1 MCKVAAI
8 IVSYNPDSNLFD
20 SINLLLNQVEKVI
33 IVDNG
38 SKEKYVKY
46 IKSINEDK
54 IEIILNKENLGIA
67 TALNIGVRKAL
78 ENGYEWILTM
88 DQDSKA
94 SPDMVKKMFNVYNSI
109 NREERKD
116 ILSIFPNF
124 VDERI
129 QSIEENS
136 NMNSYEYV
144 DADITSGNLLR
155 KEVFEK
161 VGFFDDSLFI
171 DLVDTDFC
179 MRLNEKGIVCT
190 IATSRGRDSLL
201 GFLESMNIAKYFSYL
216 LAAEDTTLH
225 KPNAELVKKTLNEL
239 SYNAQD
245 TLVVGDMPFDILM
258 GKNAGV
264 YTCGVTYGVSGKN
277 SLLEAGADWVI
288 DDISELLEIV

>member
-1 MCKVAAI
+1 MMCKVAAI

-54 IEIILNKENLGIA
+54 IEIILNKENLGVA

-179 MRLNEKGIVCT
+179 MRLNEKGIKMIKIRDAVLYHSLGESKT
-190 IATSRGRDSLL
+190 IKGSLGSFNTSNHSALRRYYMTRNRLYIW
-201 GFLESMNIAKYFSYL
+201 EKYKGLNSF
-216 LAAEDTTLH
+216 
-225 KPNAELVKKTLNEL
+225 TLNRDKKLFKKEF
-239 SYNAQD
+239 
-245 TLVVGDMPFDILM
+245 VKIILGEKDKVNKIKM
-258 GKNAGV
+258 VLRGYKDYKKGIKGKL
-264 YTCGVTYGVSGKN
+264 K
-277 SLLEAGADWVI
+277 
-288 DDISELLEIV
+288 

>member
-1 MCKVAAI
+1 MMCKVAAI

-179 MRLNEKGIVCT
+179 MRLNEKGINMIKIRDAVLYHSLGESKT
-190 IATSRGRDSLL
+190 IKGILGSFNTSNHSALRRYYMTRNR
-201 GFLESMNIAKYFSYL
+201 FYIWEKYKGLNSF
-216 LAAEDTTLH
+216 
-225 KPNAELVKKTLNEL
+225 TLNRDKKLFKKEF
-239 SYNAQD
+239 
-245 TLVVGDMPFDILM
+245 VKIILGEKDKVNKIKM
-258 GKNAGV
+258 VLRGYKDYKKGIKGKL
-264 YTCGVTYGVSGKN
+264 K
-277 SLLEAGADWVI
+277 
-288 DDISELLEIV
+288 

>member
-1 MCKVAAI
+1 MMCKVAAI

-54 IEIILNKENLGIA
+54 IEVILNKENLGIA

-179 MRLNEKGIVCT
+179 MRLNEKGIKMIKIRDAVLYHSLGESKT
-190 IATSRGRDSLL
+190 IRGILGSFNTSNHSALRRYYMTRNR
-201 GFLESMNIAKYFSYL
+201 FYIWEKYKGLNSF
-216 LAAEDTTLH
+216 
-225 KPNAELVKKTLNEL
+225 TLNRDKKLFKKEF
-239 SYNAQD
+239 
-245 TLVVGDMPFDILM
+245 VKIILGEKDKVNKIKM
-258 GKNAGV
+258 VLRGYKDYKKGIKGKL
-264 YTCGVTYGVSGKN
+264 K
-277 SLLEAGADWVI
+277 
-288 DDISELLEIV
+288 

>member
-1 MCKVAAI
+1 MMCKVAAI

-171 DLVDTDFC
+171 DLVDSDFC
-179 MRLNEKGIVCT
+179 MRLNEKGIKMIKIRDAVLYHSLGESKT
-190 IATSRGRDSLL
+190 IKGILGSFNTSNHSALRRYYMTRNR
-201 GFLESMNIAKYFSYL
+201 FYIWEKYKGLNSF
-216 LAAEDTTLH
+216 
-225 KPNAELVKKTLNEL
+225 TLNRDKKLFKKEF
-239 SYNAQD
+239 
-245 TLVVGDMPFDILM
+245 VKIILGEKDKVNKIKM
-258 GKNAGV
+258 VLRGYKDYKKGIKGKL
-264 YTCGVTYGVSGKN
+264 K
-277 SLLEAGADWVI
+277 
-288 DDISELLEIV
+288 

>member
-1 MCKVAAI
+1 MMCKVVAI

-179 MRLNEKGIVCT
+179 MRLNEKGIKMIKIRDAVLYHSLGESKT
-190 IATSRGRDSLL
+190 IKGILGSFNTSNHSALRRYYMTRNR
-201 GFLESMNIAKYFSYL
+201 FYIWEKYKGLNSF
-216 LAAEDTTLH
+216 
-225 KPNAELVKKTLNEL
+225 TLNRDKKLFKKEF
-239 SYNAQD
+239 
-245 TLVVGDMPFDILM
+245 VKIILGEKDKVNKIKM
-258 GKNAGV
+258 VLRGYKDYKKGIKGKL
-264 YTCGVTYGVSGKN
+264 K
-277 SLLEAGADWVI
+277 
-288 DDISELLEIV
+288 

>member
-1 MCKVAAI
+1 MMCKVAAI

-54 IEIILNKENLGIA
+54 IEIILNKENLGIV

-179 MRLNEKGIVCT
+179 MRLNEKGIKMIKIRDAVLYHSLGESKT
-190 IATSRGRDSLL
+190 IKGILGSFNTSNHSALRRYYMTRNR
-201 GFLESMNIAKYFSYL
+201 FYIWEKYKGLNSF
-216 LAAEDTTLH
+216 
-225 KPNAELVKKTLNEL
+225 TLNRDKKLFKKEF
-239 SYNAQD
+239 
-245 TLVVGDMPFDILM
+245 VKIILGEKDKVNKIKM
-258 GKNAGV
+258 VLRGYKDYKKGIKGKL
-264 YTCGVTYGVSGKN
+264 K
-277 SLLEAGADWVI
+277 
-288 DDISELLEIV
+288 

>member
-8 IVSYNPDSNLFD
+8 IISYNPDNNLLD
-20 SINLLLNQVEKVI
+20 SINLLINQVEKII

-38 SKEKYVKY
+38 SESQKKKNINL
-46 IKSINEDK
+46 IKDIDNKK
-54 IEIILNKENLGIA
+54 IEVIFNEENLGIA
-67 TALNIGVRKAL
+67 TALNIGVKEAL
-78 ENGYEWILTM
+78 NQGYNWILTM

-94 SPDMVKKMFNVYNSI
+94 SSNMVEKMLEVYNTIDES
-109 NREERKD
+109 ERKE

-155 KEVFEK
+155 AEVFDK

-179 MRLNEKGIVCT
+179 MRLNEKNIKMIKVRDAILYHSLGESQSVKSIFGKFN
-190 IATSRGRDSLL
+190 TSNHSALRRYYMTRNR
-201 GFLESMNIAKYFSYL
+201 FYTWEKYKDLNSF
-216 LAAEDTTLH
+216 
-225 KPNAELVKKTLNEL
+225 TLNRDKKLFKKE
-239 SYNAQD
+239 
-245 TLVVGDMPFDILM
+245 FIKIILGEKDKINKIKM
-258 GKNAGV
+258 VFKGYKDYKKGIRGKL
-264 YTCGVTYGVSGKN
+264 K
-277 SLLEAGADWVI
+277 
-288 DDISELLEIV
+288 

>member
-1 MCKVAAI
+1 MMCKVAAI

-94 SPDMVKKMFNVYNSI
+94 SPDMLKKMFNVYNSI

-179 MRLNEKGIVCT
+179 MRLNEKGIKMIKIRDAVLYHSLGESKT
-190 IATSRGRDSLL
+190 IKGILGSFNTSNHSALRRYYMTRNR
-201 GFLESMNIAKYFSYL
+201 FYIWEKYKGLNSF
-216 LAAEDTTLH
+216 
-225 KPNAELVKKTLNEL
+225 TLNRDKKLFKKEF
-239 SYNAQD
+239 
-245 TLVVGDMPFDILM
+245 VKIILGEKDKVNKIKM
-258 GKNAGV
+258 VLRGYKDYKKGIKGKL
-264 YTCGVTYGVSGKN
+264 K
-277 SLLEAGADWVI
+277 
-288 DDISELLEIV
+288 

>member
-54 IEIILNKENLGIA
+54 IEIILNKENLGVA

-171 DLVDTDFC
+171 DMVDTDYC
-179 MRLNEKGIVCT
+179 MRLNELGIKM
-190 IATSRGRDSLL
+190 IRISGAILNHSIGNS
-201 GFLESMNIAKYFSYL
+201 KQ
-216 LAAEDTTLH
+216 
-225 KPNAELVKKTLNEL
+225 VKKLFGTFNTSNHSATRRYYMTRNRFYTWNKYKNLNSFTLNRDKKLFKKEF
-239 SYNAQD
+239 
-245 TLVVGDMPFDILM
+245 VKIILGEDDKLNKVKM
-258 GKNAGV
+258 VLKGYKDYKNGVRGKL
-264 YTCGVTYGVSGKN
+264 K
-277 SLLEAGADWVI
+277 
-288 DDISELLEIV
+288 

>member
-1 MCKVAAI
+1 MMCKVAAI

-46 IKSINEDK
+46 INSINEDK
-54 IEIILNKENLGIA
+54 IEIILNKENLGVA

-179 MRLNEKGIVCT
+179 MRLNEKGIKMIKIRDAVLYHSLGESKT
-190 IATSRGRDSLL
+190 IKGILGSFNTSNHSALRRYYMTRNR
-201 GFLESMNIAKYFSYL
+201 FYIWEKYKGLNSF
-216 LAAEDTTLH
+216 
-225 KPNAELVKKTLNEL
+225 TLNRDKKLFKKEF
-239 SYNAQD
+239 
-245 TLVVGDMPFDILM
+245 VKIILGEKDKVNKIKM
-258 GKNAGV
+258 VLRGYKDYKKGIKGKL
-264 YTCGVTYGVSGKN
+264 K
-277 SLLEAGADWVI
+277 
-288 DDISELLEIV
+288 

>member
-1 MCKVAAI
+1 MMCKVAAI

-129 QSIEENS
+129 QSIEEKS

-179 MRLNEKGIVCT
+179 MRLNEKGIKMIKIRDAVLYHSLGESKT
-190 IATSRGRDSLL
+190 IKGILGSFNTSNHSALRRYYMTRNR
-201 GFLESMNIAKYFSYL
+201 FYIWEKYKGLNSF
-216 LAAEDTTLH
+216 
-225 KPNAELVKKTLNEL
+225 TLNRDKKLFKKEF
-239 SYNAQD
+239 
-245 TLVVGDMPFDILM
+245 VKIILGEKDKVNKIKM
-258 GKNAGV
+258 VLRGYKDYKKGIKGKL
-264 YTCGVTYGVSGKN
+264 K
-277 SLLEAGADWVI
+277 
-288 DDISELLEIV
+288 

>member
-1 MCKVAAI
+1 MMCKVAAI

-54 IEIILNKENLGIA
+54 IEIILNKENLGVA

-171 DLVDTDFC
+171 
-179 MRLNEKGIVCT
+179 
-190 IATSRGRDSLL
+190 SPS
-201 GFLESMNIAKYFSYL
+201 KY
-216 LAAEDTTLH
+216 
-225 KPNAELVKKTLNEL
+225 
-239 SYNAQD
+239 
-245 TLVVGDMPFDILM
+245 G
-258 GKNAGV
+258 
-264 YTCGVTYGVSGKN
+264 
-277 SLLEAGADWVI
+277 
-288 DDISELLEIV
+288 

>member
-1 MCKVAAI
+1 MMCKVAAI

-54 IEIILNKENLGIA
+54 IEIILNKENLGVA

-78 ENGYEWILTM
+78 ENGYKWILTM

-179 MRLNEKGIVCT
+179 MRLNEKGIKMIKIRDAVLYHSLGESKT
-190 IATSRGRDSLL
+190 IKGILGSFNTSNHSALRRYYMTRNR
-201 GFLESMNIAKYFSYL
+201 FYIWEKYKGLNSF
-216 LAAEDTTLH
+216 
-225 KPNAELVKKTLNEL
+225 TLNRDKKLFKKEF
-239 SYNAQD
+239 
-245 TLVVGDMPFDILM
+245 VKIILGEKDKVNKIKM
-258 GKNAGV
+258 VLRGYKDYKKGIKGKL
-264 YTCGVTYGVSGKN
+264 K
-277 SLLEAGADWVI
+277 
-288 DDISELLEIV
+288 

>member
-144 DADITSGNLLR
+144 DADITWGILLR
-155 KEVFEK
+155 NVVFET

-179 MRLNEKGIVCT
+179 MRLNEKGIKMIKIRDAVLYHSLGESKT
-190 IATSRGRDSLL
+190 IKGILGSFNTSNHSALRRYYMTRNR
-201 GFLESMNIAKYFSYL
+201 FYIWEKYKGLNSF
-216 LAAEDTTLH
+216 
-225 KPNAELVKKTLNEL
+225 TLNRDKKLFKKEF
-239 SYNAQD
+239 
-245 TLVVGDMPFDILM
+245 VKIILGEKDKVNKIKM
-258 GKNAGV
+258 VLRGYKDYKKGIKGKL
-264 YTCGVTYGVSGKN
+264 K
-277 SLLEAGADWVI
+277 
-288 DDISELLEIV
+288 

>member
-8 IVSYNPDSNLFD
+8 IISYNPDN
-20 SINLLLNQVEKVI
+20 NLLDSVNLLINQVDKII

-38 SKEKYVKY
+38 SESQKKKNINL
-46 IKSINEDK
+46 IKDIDNKK
-54 IEIILNKENLGIA
+54 IEVIFNEENLGIA
-67 TALNIGVRKAL
+67 TALNIGVKEAL
-78 ENGYEWILTM
+78 NQGYNWILTM

-94 SPDMVKKMFNVYNSI
+94 SSNMVEKMLEVYNAIDES
-109 NREERKD
+109 ERKE

-155 KEVFEK
+155 AEVFDK

-179 MRLNEKGIVCT
+179 MRLNEENIKIEVC
-190 IATSRGRDSLL
+190 SQKVH
-201 GFLESMNIAKYFSYL
+201 NYL
-216 LAAEDTTLH
+216 LERYCIQKILCYTVLVYDTERGCPASAAWMII
-225 KPNAELVKKTLNEL
+225 AEKGVIAGWLSDKQGLDQKKSQIKL
-239 SYNAQD
+239 
-245 TLVVGDMPFDILM
+245 
-258 GKNAGV
+258 
-264 YTCGVTYGVSGKN
+264 
-277 SLLEAGADWVI
+277 
-288 DDISELLEIV
+288 

>member
-8 IVSYNPDSNLFD
+8 IISYNPDN
-20 SINLLLNQVEKVI
+20 NLLDSVNLLINQVDKII

-38 SKEKYVKY
+38 SESQKKKNINL
-46 IKSINEDK
+46 IKDIDNKK
-54 IEIILNKENLGIA
+54 IEVIFNEENLGIA
-67 TALNIGVRKAL
+67 TALNIGVKEAL
-78 ENGYEWILTM
+78 NQGYNWILTM

-94 SPDMVKKMFNVYNSI
+94 SSNMVEKMLEVYNAIDES
-109 NREERKD
+109 ERKE

-155 KEVFEK
+155 AEVFDK

-179 MRLNEKGIVCT
+179 MRLNEKNIKMIQVRDAILYHSLGESQSVKSIFGKFN
-190 IATSRGRDSLL
+190 TSNHSALRRYYMTRNR
-201 GFLESMNIAKYFSYL
+201 FYTWEKYKDLNSF
-216 LAAEDTTLH
+216 
-225 KPNAELVKKTLNEL
+225 TLNRDKKLFKKE
-239 SYNAQD
+239 
-245 TLVVGDMPFDILM
+245 FIKIILGEKDKINKIKM
-258 GKNAGV
+258 VFKGYKDYKKGIRGKL
-264 YTCGVTYGVSGKN
+264 K
-277 SLLEAGADWVI
+277 
-288 DDISELLEIV
+288 

>member
-8 IVSYNPDSNLFD
+8 IISYNPDN
-20 SINLLLNQVEKVI
+20 NLLDSVNLLINQVDKII

-38 SKEKYVKY
+38 SESQKKKNINL
-46 IKSINEDK
+46 IKDIDNKK
-54 IEIILNKENLGIA
+54 IEVIFNEENLGIA
-67 TALNIGVRKAL
+67 TALNIGVKEAL
-78 ENGYEWILTM
+78 NQGYNWILTM

-94 SPDMVKKMFNVYNSI
+94 SSNMVEKMLEVYNAIDES
-109 NREERKD
+109 ERKE

-155 KEVFEK
+155 AEVFDK

-179 MRLNEKGIVCT
+179 MRLNEENIKMIKVRDAILYHSLGESQSVKSIFGKFNTSNHSALRRYYMTRNRFYTWEKYKDLNSFTLNRDKKLFKKEFIKIILGEKDKINKIKMVFKGYKDYKKGI
-190 IATSRGRDSLL
+190 RGKL
-201 GFLESMNIAKYFSYL
+201 K
-216 LAAEDTTLH
+216 
-225 KPNAELVKKTLNEL
+225 
-239 SYNAQD
+239 
-245 TLVVGDMPFDILM
+245 
-258 GKNAGV
+258 
-264 YTCGVTYGVSGKN
+264 
-277 SLLEAGADWVI
+277 
-288 DDISELLEIV
+288 

>member
-1 MCKVAAI
+1 MMCKVAAI

-94 SPDMVKKMFNVYNSI
+94 SPGMVKKMFNVYNSI

-179 MRLNEKGIVCT
+179 MRLNEKGIKMIKIRDAVLYHSLGESKT
-190 IATSRGRDSLL
+190 IKGILGSFNTSNHSALRRYYMTRNR
-201 GFLESMNIAKYFSYL
+201 FYIWEKYKGLNSF
-216 LAAEDTTLH
+216 
-225 KPNAELVKKTLNEL
+225 TLNRDKKLFKKEF
-239 SYNAQD
+239 
-245 TLVVGDMPFDILM
+245 VKIILGEKDKVNKIKM
-258 GKNAGV
+258 VLRGYKDYKKGIKGKL
-264 YTCGVTYGVSGKN
+264 K
-277 SLLEAGADWVI
+277 
-288 DDISELLEIV
+288 

>member
-1 MCKVAAI
+1 MMCKVAAI

-179 MRLNEKGIVCT
+179 MRLNEKGIKMIKIRDAVLYHSLGESKT
-190 IATSRGRDSLL
+190 IKGILGSFNTSNHSALRRYYMTRNR
-201 GFLESMNIAKYFSYL
+201 FYIWEKYKGLNSF
-216 LAAEDTTLH
+216 
-225 KPNAELVKKTLNEL
+225 TLNRDKKLFKKE
-239 SYNAQD
+239 S
-245 TLVVGDMPFDILM
+245 VKIILGEKDKVNKIKM
-258 GKNAGV
+258 VLRGYKDYKKGIKGKL
-264 YTCGVTYGVSGKN
+264 K
-277 SLLEAGADWVI
+277 
-288 DDISELLEIV
+288 